1 MQKRVLIMLVC
12 LVVAAVAVARANRV
26 ERVPTRNAFAAFPYE
41 IDDWRGQAEP
51 PFTQR
56 ELEVLGLDDY
66 LTRTYAAAGKT
77 PVGLYIGY
85 WQSQRQGS
93 TIHSPQ
99 NCLPGAGWEPVSQT
113 IMTFPDPRHPG
124 GSPAEGNRYVIQKG
138 LDRVLVLYWFQSH
151 GRIVASEY
159 WSRFYLLTDAVKMD
173 RTDGA
178 IVRLTAPINT
188 RLADGEQ
195 RAEQSTINFASAL
208 LPKLDAFLPN

>member
-1 MQKRVLIMLVC
+1 MQKRVFVMLVC
-12 LVVAAVAVARANRV
+12 LVVAAVGVTRANRA
-26 ERVPTRNAFAAFPYE
+26 ERIPPRSPFATFPYE
-41 IDDWRGQAEP
+41 IGDWRGQAEP

-66 LTRTYAAAGKT
+66 LTRTYMTSAKM

-99 NCLPGAGWEPVSQT
+99 NCLPGAGWEPISQT
-113 IMTFPDPRHPG
+113 IMTFADPRHPNG
-124 GSPAEGNRYVIQKG
+124 PPVEGNRYVIQKG

-159 WSRFYLLTDAVKMD
+159 WSRFYLLTDAVRMD

-178 IVRLTAPINT
+178 IVRLTVPIDT
-188 RLADGEQ
+188 RVADGEQ
-195 RAEQSTINFASAL
+195 RAERDAVAFGTAL
-208 LPKLDAFLPN
+208 LPRLDAFLPN